1 MTTPYIAR
9 GLDHQGRHPEAAH
22 AATDIDAPTL
32 DDGLNAARGI
42 VWALV
47 MSLLAWLVVALAALA
62 IWWPA

>member
-9 GLDHQGRHPEAAH
+9 GLDHQGRHHEAAH
-22 AATDIDAPTL
+22 AATDIGAPLL